1 MKIKTLNKS
10 EIPGLNT
17 LPPLNWGFDY
27 EQFLNEYIDEEYFHA
42 FVMIH
47 DDQIIGAGNAFMK
60 DKIGWL
66 ANIIVSEPYRGKGLG
81 FQMTKFLV
89 DHLISIGCETRL
101 LIATPLGASVYQKVG
116 FRKISEYHCFDSET
130 ALNFPT
136 SNSIRKL
143 ADDDLVEVYKLDQ
156 EVNSENRSLLIG
168 KYYSDGLGY
177 FNSKNE
183 LLGFYLPNFSRG
195 LIISKDEKA
204 GIELLKLKHS
214 KIGMRT
220 MLPAENKEGI
230 EFLERAGLKKGEKLV
245 RMLFGKD
252 NHWDPQFIYSYASGY
267 CG

>member
-1 MKIKTLNKS
+1 
-10 EIPGLNT
+10 
-17 LPPLNWGFDY
+17 
-27 EQFLNEYIDEEYFHA
+27 
-42 FVMIH
+42 
-47 DDQIIGAGNAFMK
+47 
-60 DKIGWL
+60 
-66 ANIIVSEPYRGKGLG
+66 
-81 FQMTKFLV
+81 MTKFLV

-168 KYYSDGLGY
+168 KYYSDGLVY